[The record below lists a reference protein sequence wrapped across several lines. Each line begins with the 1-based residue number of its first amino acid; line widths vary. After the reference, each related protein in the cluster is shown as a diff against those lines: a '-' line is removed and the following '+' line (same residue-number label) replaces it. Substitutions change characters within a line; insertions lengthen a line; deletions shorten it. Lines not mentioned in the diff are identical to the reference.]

1 MEIGNWEEKNHDY
14 PWKVWIERFK
24 LEVNEIQ

>member
-1 MEIGNWEEKNHDY
+1 MEIGNWEEKNHDCA
-14 PWKVWIERFK
+14 WKVWIQRFK